1 MEGPPGSTSNKQRP
15 RMGHASVDVAEREP
29 SVFRSHESM
38 ATELTNQPPIEKASR
53 VNLTETS
60 WTVEDSKKVAD
71 LVDPSVREVPE
82 ADWDIAMAE
91 ITAHL
96 LTAYRGIESLPV
108 PAAPREASLSFVAA
122 SRFLSAALVAIDEGC
137 IAVWSDDSSGD
148 TIGVGRPRVPPEG

>member
-1 MEGPPGSTSNKQRP
+1 
-15 RMGHASVDVAEREP
+15 
-29 SVFRSHESM
+29 
-38 ATELTNQPPIEKASR
+38 

-71 LVDPSVREVPE
+71 LVDVSVHDVPQ

-91 ITAHL
+91 IAAHL

-108 PAAPREASLSFVAA
+108 PTAPREASLSFVAA

-137 IAVWSDDSSGD
+137 LAVWSDDASGKTIEGGRAWVPSSGLKNHF
-148 TIGVGRPRVPPEG
+148 

>member
-1 MEGPPGSTSNKQRP
+1 M
-15 RMGHASVDVAEREP
+15 
-29 SVFRSHESM
+29 
-38 ATELTNQPPIEKASR
+38 
-53 VNLTETS
+53 NLTETS

-71 LVDPSVREVPE
+71 LLETSAHEAPE

-108 PAAPREASLSFVAA
+108 PTAPREASLSFVAA

-137 IAVWSDDSSGD
+137 IAVWSGNALPDH
-148 TIGVGRPRVPPEG
+148 TIGVGRSRVPVYISR

>member
-1 MEGPPGSTSNKQRP
+1 
-15 RMGHASVDVAEREP
+15 
-29 SVFRSHESM
+29 M
-38 ATELTNQPPIEKASR
+38 ATDLTNNHHRKASR

-60 WTVEDSKKVAD
+60 WTVEDSKRVAD
-71 LVDPSVREVPE
+71 LMVASVHEVPE

-137 IAVWSDDSSGD
+137 VAVWSDDATGD
-148 TIGVGRPRVPPEG
+148 TIGVGRSPVPTSGLKTASDLL

>member
-1 MEGPPGSTSNKQRP
+1 M
-15 RMGHASVDVAEREP
+15 
-29 SVFRSHESM
+29 
-38 ATELTNQPPIEKASR
+38 
-53 VNLTETS
+53 NLTETS
-60 WTVEDSKKVAD
+60 WTVEDSKRVAD
-71 LVDPSVREVPE
+71 VMVASVHEVPE

-137 IAVWSDDSSGD
+137 VAVWSDDATAD
-148 TIGVGRPRVPPEG
+148 TVGVGGLRYPPAGRKTASELLRLA